1 MSGGVAGSQNAMG
14 HTQAEAVTGGDATT
28 GTAGRRHRNR
38 RVRVQ
43 EVASLLHTL
52 GMLRQAPS
60 QLLRQHLQ
68 LALQRAQFILE
79 TDQPIL
85 QANEPVIQ
93 PVLSRAHIRDYLVD
107 RVLRLLVFTTDNK
120 NNKQNTQRP
129 PHTNPDS
136 LIIVDPMKI
145 DPIIA
150 TYIVINPLNNASRI
164 SSIVAKGE
172 TYVPIIRPL

>member
-1 MSGGVAGSQNAMG
+1 MPGGVAGSQNAMG
-14 HTQAEAVTGGDATT
+14 HSQAEAVTGGDATT

-79 TDQPIL
+79 TDQPLL
-85 QANEPVIQ
+85 QANEPLLQ

-120 NNKQNTQRP
+120 NNKQNTQHPATHKPR
-129 PHTNPDS
+129 
-136 LIIVDPMKI
+136 LINHRRSNENRSNYS
-145 DPIIA
+145 
-150 TYIVINPLNNASRI
+150 YIYRYESV
-164 SSIVAKGE
+164 K
-172 TYVPIIRPL
+172 